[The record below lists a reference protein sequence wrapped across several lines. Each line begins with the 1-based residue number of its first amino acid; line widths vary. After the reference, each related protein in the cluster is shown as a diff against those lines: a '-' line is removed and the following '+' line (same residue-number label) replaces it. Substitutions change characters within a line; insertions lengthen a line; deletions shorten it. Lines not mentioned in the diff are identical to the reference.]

1 MCTVED
7 VCTRVFLDRHLV
19 VILFGFSSF
28 VSTHTKNICKIW
40 MLVFQAFIETEVKIK
55 RVLKD
60 D

>member
-19 VILFGFSSF
+19 VILFGFPLF
-28 VSTHTKNICKIW
+28 VSTQKLYIW